1 MLDLLDSSSKIALSV
16 PQTGVRFGKII
27 GRAVVSG
34 MTFGG
39 KFVSEEVPIY
49 EGCRSL
55 LTLHRYQNYTATY
68 FCKDNIMSV
77 TAWLAPGSQPVLPGF
92 I

>member
-27 GRAVVSG
+27 GRAVISG
-34 MTFGG
+34 TTVEG
-39 KFVSEEVPIY
+39 KFVSEEISVY
-49 EGCRSL
+49 EGGGSL
-55 LTLHRYQNYTATY
+55 VTLYRYRNYTATY
-68 FCKDNIMSV
+68 FCNGIITSV
-77 TAWLAPGSQPVLPGF
+77 TASLGLGFQPVLPGF